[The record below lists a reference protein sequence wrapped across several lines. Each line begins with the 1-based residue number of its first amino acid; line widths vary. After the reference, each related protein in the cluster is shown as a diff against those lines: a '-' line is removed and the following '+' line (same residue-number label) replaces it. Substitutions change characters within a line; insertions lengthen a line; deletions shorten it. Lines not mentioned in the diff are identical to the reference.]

1 MTDKTSI
8 KPNYINHIFL
18 ALDASGSMNNL
29 ESTVIKVVDAL
40 VADLVTQSKQ
50 HNQETRI
57 TIYSFDTRT
66 DCLIWDMDVLRVP
79 SVASLYSVAR
89 HGGMTALIDATLTAI
104 NELSLV
110 TQIHGDHSFLGY
122 IVTDGAENQSH
133 NSASTLSNKIKGLP
147 DNWTLGALVPNFQG
161 VAQAKAFGFPP
172 GNVAT
177 WDASSAQGVE
187 EAGATITAST
197 SSYMTMRAKGTR
209 SSTNLFGGAATVNAA
224 TVAAAKLKPV
234 DPSTYKLV
242 PVIPTDAVK
251 NAKGHIEI
259 SPYVRSI
266 NNGQYRVG
274 SVFYPVVPGIHR
286 NPRIDPQK
294 EIAIWHKKDRM
305 LYSGPGVRTMLGLP
319 ENATKTVK
327 PDTNPDYI
335 VYVRSD
341 SPNRYLTPHSE
352 ILMFN

>member
-1 MTDKTSI
+1 MTDKTS
-8 KPNYINHIFL
+8 KQNKINHIFVG
-18 ALDASGSMNNL
+18 LDASGSMDHL

-40 VADLVTQSKQ
+40 VEDLKTQSRQ
-50 HNQETRI
+50 YDQETRL
-57 TIYSFDTRT
+57 TIYSFDTVT
-66 DCLIWDMDVLRVP
+66 TCLIWDMDVLRVP
-79 SVASLYSVAR
+79 SIAGLYKVNR
-89 HGGMTALIDATLTAI
+89 NGMTALIDATLTAI
-104 NELSLV
+104 QELSLV

-122 IVTDGAENQSH
+122 IITDGAENRSM
-133 NSASTLSNKIKGLP
+133 NPASFLNRKISELP
-147 DNWTLGALVPNFQG
+147 ENWTLGALVPNFQG
-161 VAQAKAFGFPP
+161 VAHAKNFGFPG
-172 GNVAT
+172 GNVTT
-177 WDASSAQGVE
+177 WDANSTRGVE
-187 EAGATITAST
+187 EAGATMTVANDN
-197 SSYMTMRAKGTR
+197 YMKMRTTGTR
-209 SSTNLFGGAATVNAA
+209 STTNLFGGAATVNAA

-234 DPSTYKLV
+234 DPKTYKLI